1 MTEWMEYMNYDTLR
15 QLAEKYEMP
24 NRKNSLILIP
34 FSAFPKVEEGSSVRE
49 YEWWAYAVKSA
60 LSMESP
66 AFAIANYTIRCICVK
81 KEISKMQ
88 YEITIPI
95 PYGKRS
101 AYQDL
106 LYEICQCIS
115 DDGDVTLFV
124 SNNPYAL
131 KAYVVITE
139 EQELR
144 ANMIKALIESNE
156 IPCTNEKG
164 LLELMKEAGVGRL
177 YNLMQLPRREK
188 KEIFCQ
194 LFQSNFYFREE
205 KVLQEMGYDATV
217 SFPRKKVFISYCHK
231 DKEVV
236 NAITDCMEEQGMNLW
251 IDKKSIDYG
260 ENLSAAIA
268 SGIAECDLAVLFLS
282 TGYSDS
288 LYAKFELQNIVCNM
302 IQEKMHWFIVKLDQV
317 DVQTIL
323 PVLCNYKYYDFSIE
337 KSISDLTT
345 EIQKILEHC
354 EAKQ

>member
-1 MTEWMEYMNYDTLR
+1 MMQRYL
-15 QLAEKYEMP
+15 
-24 NRKNSLILIP
+24 S
-34 FSAFPKVEEGSSVRE
+34 RE
-49 YEWWAYAVKSA
+49 
-60 LSMESP
+60 
-66 AFAIANYTIRCICVK
+66 
-81 KEISKMQ
+81 
-88 YEITIPI
+88 
-95 PYGKRS
+95 
-101 AYQDL
+101 
-106 LYEICQCIS
+106 
-115 DDGDVTLFV
+115 
-124 SNNPYAL
+124 
-131 KAYVVITE
+131 
-139 EQELR
+139 
-144 ANMIKALIESNE
+144 
-156 IPCTNEKG
+156 
-164 LLELMKEAGVGRL
+164 
-177 YNLMQLPRREK
+177 
-188 KEIFCQ
+188 
-194 LFQSNFYFREE
+194 
-205 KVLQEMGYDATV
+205 
-217 SFPRKKVFISYCHK
+217 KKVFISYCHK

-268 SGIAECDLAVLFLS
+268 GGIAECDLAVLFLS